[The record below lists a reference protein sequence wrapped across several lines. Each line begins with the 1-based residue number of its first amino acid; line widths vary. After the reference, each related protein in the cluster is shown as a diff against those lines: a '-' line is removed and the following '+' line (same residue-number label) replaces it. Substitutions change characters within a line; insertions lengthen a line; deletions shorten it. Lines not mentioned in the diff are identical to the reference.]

1 MTTTMPPTLQVSGV
15 CEVCAK
21 SWTATIML
29 DRTPDVRCVCG
40 HRHVVE
46 FVHNGIPIV
55 HCFSQGH
62 YAAPSV
68 N

>member
-1 MTTTMPPTLQVSGV
+1 MSAIQAGGI
-15 CEVCAK
+15 CESCGRE
-21 SWTATIML
+21 WTATVPL
-29 DRTPDVRCVCG
+29 DRAPHVRCVCG

-55 HCFSQGH
+55 HCVSQGH